1 MTFKEAVDFIYSLP
15 HGKVVLGLGRIKN
28 LLKHLGDPQDKIV
41 TIHIA
46 GTNGKGSTTK
56 IIHSV
61 LKNNYKVGMNTSP
74 HLKNVRERF
83 MINDSM
89 IGEKVFADYVSRIK
103 KIVETFPEELIP
115 SFFEFVTSMAFL
127 YFYEEKVD
135 FAIMEVG
142 LGGRLDGS
150 NVIKKPLLSIITH
163 IDLDHTTILG
173 DTIEEIAYEKAGI
186 IKDNSIVV
194 LGDEKEEVKEVI
206 SNVCQRKN
214 SRAFFYNRDFAYCNE
229 VLSFN
234 NNTFDYKSIFGGF
247 KRLSLNLNGIHQFKN
262 ASTAI
267 FSLQTINAR
276 GIKITEK
283 DIRKGL
289 ETCVWEGR
297 LEGYGDII
305 IDGAH
310 NIDGA
315 KHLAESLK
323 LYFPNENFLTL
334 CGILGDKAYDK
345 MLTYFS
351 SFSEKIILTKVPN
364 PRSDDLEPLKKS
376 LKSLGVNFEVVY
388 DYREAYDKFRKEL
401 SESGKKGIISGSL
414 YLIGALKAYDSSITR
429 NS

>member
-1 MTFKEAVDFIYSLP
+1 MTFKEAVEYIYSLP

-28 LLKHLGDPQDKIV
+28 LLKYLGDPQDKIA

-83 MINDSM
+83 VINDSM
-89 IGEKVFADYVSRIK
+89 IEEKVFADYVSRIK
-103 KIVETFPEELIP
+103 KIVENFPEELIP

-127 YFYEEKVD
+127 YFYEKKVD

-150 NVIKKPLLSIITH
+150 NVISKPLLSIITH

-173 DTIEEIAYEKAGI
+173 DTIEKIAYEKAGI

-194 LGDEKEEVKEVI
+194 LGDEKEEVKQVI
-206 SNVCQRKN
+206 LNVCNRRN
-214 SRAFFYNRDFAYCNE
+214 SRPFFYNHDFGYYNSN
-229 VLSFN
+229 LSFN
-234 NNTFDYKSIFGGF
+234 NNTFDYKSIFGSF
-247 KRLSLNLNGIHQFKN
+247 KNLFLNLNGIHQFKN

-276 GIKITEK
+276 GIKITEE

-289 ETCVWEGR
+289 KNCVWEGR
-297 LEGYGDII
+297 FEGYDNII

-323 LYFPNENFLTL
+323 IYFPEERFLTF
-334 CGILGDKAYDK
+334 CGILGDKAYEK
-345 MLTYFS
+345 MLDYFS
-351 SFSEKIILTKVPN
+351 SFSEKIILTRVPN
-364 PRSDDLEPLKKS
+364 PRSNDLEPLKKS
-376 LKSLGVNFEVVY
+376 LKSLGVNFEIVD
-388 DYREAYDKFRKEL
+388 DYKKAYDKFRKEL
-401 SESGKKGIISGSL
+401 FKSGKKGIVSGSL